1 MIERAA
7 PPVPSKPSAALIER
21 LPPHDLEAEMAVLAS
36 ILLDAEVMGAVAALL
51 KPEDFYRG
59 AHQRLY
65 EVMRSLYDRG
75 EPIDALLVFRQCE
88 RQAIL
93 EEIGGRDYLATLAS
107 AVSTPSNGEHYAR
120 IVREKSI
127 ARSLI
132 QVSSEIQQAAYAE
145 EGRGDELLER
155 AEQAIFELGNKRDPG
170 HARRV
175 ADLLHEAF
183 DEMQDRDGT
192 PQSVLT
198 GFYMFDDLTT
208 GLRPGELIIV
218 AGRPSMGK
226 TTFALNAA
234 MNAAVNDGKKVAVF
248 SLEMTAQN
256 IVRNM
261 LCAMARF
268 PGRNLRRGGR
278 FLGADDHRRLADAAG
293 PLFEA
298 SILVD
303 DTPALTPTT
312 LRAKS
317 RRMKAKQGLDLIVV
331 DYLQLMEAIGD
342 VRSVESRQ
350 QEIAYISRSLKG
362 LARELEVPVIAI
374 SQLNR
379 DAEKREGHRPK
390 LSDLRECV
398 CGDTR
403 VSLADGRLVPIRDLV
418 GTTPDVVSVD
428 ANGLPTVAR
437 SDLVWPVGVRPVHD
451 VLLSSGRRV
460 RATAEHRLLGKTGW
474 LPVQAIRSGVP
485 LAVTRAAEVPASA
498 VSRWHAPRTAPE
510 TRSAAH
516 AATLEHEPRVDL
528 ATVELGWERVVAVEP
543 AGYEEVY
550 DLTVPGPSC
559 WVANGIVSHNSGA
572 IEQDADVICLLYR
585 PYYYTRNESDKRKAE
600 VIIAKQRNG
609 PTDIVHLNFFDEF
622 LRFDNPA
629 PERI

>member
-1 MIERAA
+1 MIDRASPIA
-7 PPVPSKPSAALIER
+7 AAKPPAGLIER
-21 LPPHDLEAEMAVLAS
+21 LPPHDVESEMAVLAS
-36 ILLDAEVMGAVAALL
+36 ILLDSEVMGAVASLL

-59 AHQRLY
+59 AHQRLF

-75 EPIDALLVFRQCE
+75 EPLDALLVFRQCE
-88 RQAIL
+88 RQGIL
-93 EEIGGRDYLATLAS
+93 DEIGGRDYLATLAG

-132 QVSSEIQQAAYAE
+132 QVASEIQQAAYAE

-155 AEQAIFELGNKRDPG
+155 AEQRIFELGNKRDPG

-198 GFYMFDDLTT
+198 GYYMFDDLTT

-261 LCAMARF
+261 LCSMARF

-278 FLGADDHRRLADAAG
+278 FLAADDHRRLADAAG

-398 CGDTR
+398 TGDTA
-403 VSLADGRLVPIRDLV
+403 VALADGRRAAIRDLV
-418 GTTPDVVSVD
+418 GTTPDVVAVD

-437 SDLVWPVGVRPVHD
+437 SDLVWPVGVRPV
-451 VLLSSGRRV
+451 VEVRLASGRRV
-460 RATAEHRLLGKTGW
+460 RATPEHRLLARDGW
-474 LPVQAIRSGVP
+474 VHVRDLRPGRVLGVVRGADAP
-485 LAVTRAAEVPASA
+485 AEAL
-498 VSRWHAPRTAPE
+498 SRWRP
-510 TRSAAH
+510 SGG
-516 AATLEHEPRVDL
+516 AATLEASPVVDL
-528 ATVELGWERVVAVEP
+528 ATAEVAWERVVGVED
-543 AGYEEVY
+543 AGREEVF

-629 PERI
+629 PERV